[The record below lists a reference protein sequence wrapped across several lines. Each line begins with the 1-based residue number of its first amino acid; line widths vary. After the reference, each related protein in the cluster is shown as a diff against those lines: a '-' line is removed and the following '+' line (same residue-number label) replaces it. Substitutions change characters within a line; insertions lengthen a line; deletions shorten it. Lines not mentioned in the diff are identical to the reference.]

1 MPSLPSLRLPAFFG
15 KRAFRRTLLVAGSAL
30 LLYTLLGFVVLPAL
44 LKAKLENLATTQ
56 LHRTLSIGA
65 IKANPFS
72 LVLNVSDL
80 KLMEPEGDAVFASFD
95 TLTVNLSTESLL
107 RLAPV
112 VQQAQLTKPYVHLVR
127 QQANR
132 YNIDDILALI
142 NSQPPSPGPARFSVN
157 NIQLEQG
164 RIDFVD
170 KPVKATHTVSDIK
183 LGVPFISSLPSDVQI
198 FVEPLLSA
206 TVNGTPLLV
215 QGKARPFADP
225 REAVMEFGL
234 HDLDLTRY
242 VEYLPFKPRFKV
254 AGAKLDVQLNANFRQ
269 PKSTAPTV
277 LISGR
282 AALKSLRVDA
292 LDGKPVIKLPELAL
306 TLHDTNV
313 FSDRIDLAR
322 LTLKGLEADVER
334 DADGQ
339 FSIARLLPEAQ
350 PPAKAGATASH
361 AAPRITLGEFEIHGA
376 TLRYTDAHAPRP
388 LQAGT
393 EKLDLM
399 LRKLNIDAG
408 KRIVSVGEAISNS
421 ASFQLRQGKPVAQ
434 AARSAATG
442 DAKGQSGDKPYVVSV
457 ERVDIRNWTARLED
471 RSEQAPAV
479 TMIAPVSLT
488 AQGFSTASSTP
499 ARVELKATVDRKG
512 VLALNGHVGLTP
524 MQADLTVNA
533 KEVDLLPLQ
542 PYIADRLNLR
552 LTRAAL
558 SSNGKLKLKLA
569 DNGDLQGDF
578 KGDVT
583 LGNLTTVDKVSGNDF
598 LRWKSLFVGG
608 IDMNLA
614 PFALKADQ
622 VALSDFFARII
633 IDPTG
638 RINLQDIVRDVGAR
652 RKSLTEVN
660 APAAQATAAAKSEA
674 PPRQTPPITIRKL
687 TLQGGRV
694 RFTDNFIK
702 PHYSATLA
710 QFGGAVTGLSSDPN
724 TSAGLDLRGEVNN
737 APLSVAGRIN
747 PLKGDLFLDLKA
759 NVRGMELA
767 PLSAYSGK
775 YVGYGIEK
783 GKLSFE
789 VAYRVDKRV
798 LTAENRLI
806 LDQLTFGDKVE
817 SPTATTLPVRFAV
830 ALLRDSRGVI
840 DVNLPIGGS
849 LDDPQFSVGGLIAR
863 MIVNVIT
870 KAVTKPFAL
879 LGALFGGG
887 EELSS
892 LDLAPGSAAI
902 PPTAQD
908 KLNKLAKALADRPA
922 LKLEITGHVN
932 PETDRAGLKH
942 AYVDRKVR
950 AVKIRDLQ
958 AKGQSPEPGSV
969 VVSASEYPELLTRA
983 YRDEKFPKPRNLI
996 GLPKTLPVE
1005 EMEKLMIA
1013 NVEINDDDLISL
1025 GNRRAMAVKTWLEDH
1040 GQVNADR
1047 MFILAPKVAAPDKK
1061 ASGEGGSGSQVD
1073 FSLR

>member
-1 MPSLPSLRLPAFFG
+1 MPSLPSPRLPALLG
-15 KRAFRRTLLVAGSAL
+15 KRPFRRTILVAGSAL
-30 LLYTLLGFVVLPAL
+30 LLYTLLGFVVLPAVV
-44 LKAKLENLATTQ
+44 KAKLENLASTQ
-56 LHRTLSIGA
+56 LHRKLSIGA
-65 IKANPFS
+65 VEANPFS
-72 LVLNVSDL
+72 LVMNIRDL
-80 KLMEPEGDAVFASFD
+80 KLMEPEGDVVFASFD
-95 TLTVNLSTESLL
+95 ALTINLSTESLV

-142 NSQPPSPGPARFSVN
+142 SSQPPSQEPARFSVN

-164 RIDFVD
+164 RVDFVD
-170 KPVKATHTVSDIK
+170 KPVKATHTVNDIK
-183 LGVPFISSLPSDVQI
+183 LGVPFVSSLPSDVQI

-206 TVNGTPLLV
+206 NVNGTPLLI
-215 QGKARPFADP
+215 QGKARPFAEP
-225 REAVMEFGL
+225 RDATIEFGL

-254 AGAKLDVQLNANFRQ
+254 AGAKFDVQLSANFRQ
-269 PKSTAPTV
+269 PKNTAPTV
-277 LISGR
+277 LVSGQ
-282 AALKSLRVDA
+282 ASLKSLRINT

-306 TLHDTNV
+306 TLRDTNV
-313 FSDRIDLAR
+313 FSNRIDLAR
-322 LTLKGLEADVER
+322 LTVTGLEADVER
-334 DADGQ
+334 DGDGQ
-339 FSIARLLPEAQ
+339 LSIARLLPDTSA
-350 PPAKAGATASH
+350 PVKPGA
-361 AAPRITLGEFEIHGA
+361 AAARATPSIALGEFDLRGA
-376 TLRYTDAHAPRP
+376 KLRFADAHALRP
-388 LQAGT
+388 LQAST
-393 EKLDLM
+393 EKLDLA
-399 LRKLNIDAG
+399 LRKLSIDTG
-408 KRIVSVGEAISNS
+408 KRTVSVGEVASNS
-421 ASFQLRQGKPVAQ
+421 ASFQLRQDKQTEQ
-434 AARSAATG
+434 AARAATTSDRNG
-442 DAKGQSGDKPYVVSV
+442 KSGDQPYAVNVG
-457 ERVDIRNWTARLED
+457 RVDIRNWTARLED

-479 TMIAPVSLT
+479 TMIAPVSLSV
-488 AQGFSTASSTP
+488 QDFSTASSTP
-499 ARVELKATVDRKG
+499 AHVELKATVDKKG
-512 VLALNGHVGLTP
+512 LLAANGNVVLAP
-524 MQADLTVNA
+524 FQADLAVSA

-558 SSNGKLKLKLA
+558 TSNGKLKLKLA
-569 DNGDLQGDF
+569 ANGDLNGDF

-583 LGNLTTVDKVSGNDF
+583 LGNLATVDKVSGNDF

-608 IDMNLA
+608 IDMNIA
-614 PFALKADQ
+614 PFTLKADQ

-652 RKSLTEVN
+652 HKSLTEVS
-660 APAAQATAAAKSEA
+660 APAAQAATAVKSEA
-674 PPRQTPPITIRKL
+674 PPARQTPPITIRKL

-710 QFGGAVTGLSSDPN
+710 EFGGAVTGLSSDPE
-724 TSAGLDLRGEVNN
+724 TTAGLDLRGEVNN

-798 LTAENRLI
+798 LSAENRLI

-849 LDDPQFSVGGLIAR
+849 LDDPQFSVGGLVAKV
-863 MIVNVIT
+863 IVNVIT

-902 PPTAQD
+902 PPAAQD
-908 KLNKLAKALADRPA
+908 KLNKLSKALADRPA
-922 LKLEITGHVN
+922 LQLEITAHVD
-932 PETDRAGLKH
+932 PEADRAGLKR
-942 AYVDRKVR
+942 AYVERKVR

-958 AKGQSPEPGSV
+958 AKGQSPAPGSV
-969 VVSASEYPELLTRA
+969 VISASEYPELLTRA
-983 YRDEKFPKPRNLI
+983 YRDEKFPKPRNLV

-1013 NVEINDDDLISL
+1013 NVEINDDDLVSL
-1025 GNRRAMAVKTWLEDH
+1025 GNRRAMAVKTWLEDQ

-1047 MFILAPKVAAPDKK
+1047 MFVLAPKVSAPDKK
-1061 ASGEGGSGSQVD
+1061 ASNESGSRVD